1 MYSNRAAYCELRGE
15 ICVSRSRLIN
25 AENSGMIQRE
35 WAIFFWPCSQSREI
49 RKVPRVPR
57 FYRYSRATR
66 EYFME
71 IINYTARAECSDG
84 SRPPRIAS
92 NFWRTIDVSRHFLAT
107 ATAENAKFQS
117 HSNNYSRSI
126 FDARD
131 TVNSRNKIVVNCRQW
146 SVQLCKLFEFSFF
159 VLLFLHL
166 PNKCMMSP
174 SRRCVEVVEH
184 ERMWFFCFEYF
195 KYMHICTYTIFFRL
209 GFPFLSVSNVTRRM

>member
-107 ATAENAKFQS
+107 AENAKFQS

-131 TVNSRNKIVVNCRQW
+131 TVNSRNKIVVNCLINDQY
-146 SVQLCKLFEFSFF
+146 SYANCLNFHFLFCYFCIY
-159 VLLFLHL
+159 LI
-166 PNKCMMSP
+166 NAWC
-174 SRRCVEVVEH
+174 RRRVDA
-184 ERMWFFCFEYF
+184 
-195 KYMHICTYTIFFRL
+195 
-209 GFPFLSVSNVTRRM
+209 